1 MLVCFRSSRGGLLAA
16 GAIVLCTCT
25 ALADPLPRSRSKV
38 RVDTHTG
45 HLVRSVVVR
54 SRVAAP
60 KIVSPPTVPLVQPVI
75 EPEPHLVFA
84 PDAKVNE
91 IVDATAR
98 MYDVDPLLVHSVI
111 Q

>member
-16 GAIVLCTCT
+16 GAIVLCTC
-25 ALADPLPRSRSKV
+25 AAVADPLPQARRTV
-38 RVDTHTG
+38 GVNAHTG

-54 SRVAAP
+54 SRIAAP
-60 KIVSPPTVPLVQPVI
+60 KTASPQTVPQVQPVI

-91 IVDATAR
+91 IVDATAKL
-98 MYDVDPLLVHSVI
+98 YD
-111 Q
+111 